1 MSRKKSPQQ
10 KFDEVVQ
17 SNQYVNQTL
26 PLLMALAS
34 QGKPKDVDQLKQRI
48 TDFFNFCAA
57 NNLRPGVEMLS
68 SCLGVSRVTFWHWCN
83 GTNCSLEWA
92 ECCRIARQ
100 TIMTFLEQTAISG
113 KLNPAT
119 AIFLLKNWGG
129 YKDTISFDDERP
141 DLGIE
146 ARVSV
151 KEISASI
158 AGLIDQKERPEN
170 E

>member
-17 SNQYVNQTL
+17 ANQYVNQTL

-34 QGKPKDVDQLKQRI
+34 QGKPEDVDQLKQRI

-57 NNLRPGVEMLS
+57 NNLRPGVEMLA
-68 SCLGVSRVTFWHWCN
+68 SCLGVSRVTFWLWCN
-83 GTNCSLEWA
+83 GMNCSPEWA
-92 ECCRIARQ
+92 ECCRMARQ
-100 TIMTFLEQTAISG
+100 IIMTFLEQTALSG

-119 AIFLLKNWGG
+119 AIFLLKNWAG
-129 YKDTISFDDERP
+129 YKDTISFDEGRP

-146 ARVSV
+146 AHVSV
-151 KEISASI
+151 KEISARI
-158 AGLIDQKERPEN
+158 AGLIDQKDAEEN
-170 E
+170 M